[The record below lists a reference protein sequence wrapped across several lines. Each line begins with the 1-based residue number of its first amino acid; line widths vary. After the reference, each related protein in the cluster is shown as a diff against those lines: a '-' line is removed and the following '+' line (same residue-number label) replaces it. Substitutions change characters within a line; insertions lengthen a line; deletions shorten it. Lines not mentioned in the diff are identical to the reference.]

1 MLENKKNVLLLFSCI
16 IAAKSYQVNAE
27 GDSQNK
33 NTGKNFHKTGTIWSF
48 YSDKVDERLFSW
60 ARHIIYSLYT
70 LVVYFLSLSI
80 IDILDGKDL
89 SPSRME
95 LKTIIGEAEKMVKN
109 KGRNKGYTT
118 QKDTTT
124 TNPPRQSRTTQ
135 HLNETSK
142 GLLELE

>member
-1 MLENKKNVLLLFSCI
+1 M
-16 IAAKSYQVNAE
+16 
-27 GDSQNK
+27 
-33 NTGKNFHKTGTIWSF
+33 
-48 YSDKVDERLFSW
+48 
-60 ARHIIYSLYT
+60 
-70 LVVYFLSLSI
+70 SI

-109 KGRNKGYTT
+109 KGRNKGYNT

-124 TNPPRQSRTTQ
+124 TNPPRENPTDLGNSYGTQ

-142 GLLELE
+142 GF